1 MTKRLM
7 AGLVL
12 PAVLAVGAASAIAAN
27 DSTVIRACAA
37 KNGKTLH
44 LAGANGK
51 CAKGET
57 ALSWNQKGPAGAPGS
72 AGPAGP
78 QGAAGASAAAAPE
91 NIVGGDPLSGGQATM
106 SASLDGIGQIDVKA
120 FGFGGKNAPGTAG
133 GGGGAGKVAFHD
145 LTFAKLYDAT
155 SPKLFQRLATGEH
168 IKQVTFTLTGQ
179 GDDLVYKLSDVA
191 VTSYEQGGAKER
203 PLLERVELNFAKV
216 EISFTPAGGAPI
228 TAGFDVK
235 ANTSL

>member
-7 AGLVL
+7 AGIVL

-27 DSTVIRACAA
+27 DSDVIRACAA

-57 ALSWNQKGPAGAPGS
+57 ALTWNQKGPAGAPGA

-78 QGAAGASAAAAPE
+78 QGPAGANAAAPE
-91 NIVGGDPLSGGQATM
+91 NVVGGDPLAGGQATM
-106 SASLDGIGQIDVKA
+106 SASIDGIGDISVKA
-120 FGFGGKNAPGTAG
+120 FGFGGKNTPGSAG

-168 IKQVTFTLTGQ
+168 IKQVTFNLH
-179 GDDLVYKLSDVA
+179 GDDDLTYKLSDVV
-191 VTSYEQGGAKER
+191 VTSYEQGGTKER
-203 PLLERVELNFAKV
+203 PLLERVELNFSKV

-235 ANTSL
+235 ANKSV

>member
-7 AGLVL
+7 AGIVL
-12 PAVLAVGAASAIAAN
+12 PAVLAVGAATAIAAN
-27 DSTVIRACAA
+27 DSDVIRACAA

-57 ALSWNQKGPAGAPGS
+57 ALTWNQKGPAGAPGQ

-78 QGAAGASAAAAPE
+78 QGPAGANAAAPE
-91 NIVGGDPLSGGQATM
+91 NIVGGDPLTGGQAAM
-106 SASLDGIGQIDVKA
+106 SASIDGIGQVDVKA
-120 FGFGGKNAPGTAG
+120 FGFGGKNTPGTAG

-145 LTFAKLYDAT
+145 VTFAKLYDAT

-168 IKQVTFTLTGQ
+168 IKQVTFSVGADLT
-179 GDDLVYKLSDVA
+179 YKLSDVV
-191 VTSYEQGGAKER
+191 VTSYEQGGFKER

-235 ANTSL
+235 ANTSV

>member
-7 AGLVL
+7 AGIVL

-27 DSTVIRACAA
+27 ASDVIRACAA

-44 LAGANGK
+44 LAGKDGK
-51 CAKGET
+51 CATGAT
-57 ALSWNQKGPAGAPGS
+57 ALTWNQPGPAGAPGQP
-72 AGPAGP
+72 GPAGP
-78 QGAAGASAAAAPE
+78 QGAAGASAAAPE

-120 FGFGGKNAPGTAG
+120 FGFGGKNTPSTAG
-133 GGGGAGKVAFHD
+133 GGGGAGEVAFHD
-145 LTFAKLYDAT
+145 VVLAKLYDAT

-168 IKQVTFTLTGQ
+168 IKQVTFTLESQ
-179 GDDLVYKLSDVA
+179 GDDLTYKLSDVV
-191 VTSYEQGGAKER
+191 VTGYDQGGARER

-216 EISFTPAGGAPI
+216 EIAYTPAGGAPV

-235 ANTSL
+235 ANKSL